1 MALLLIDQRGR
12 ICLVRQC
19 LDLCNVFQFCGSDP
33 EVLLEAARLA
43 EPYCDAVDI
52 NIGCPQAIAKRGR
65 YGAFLQ
71 DDWDLLQ
78 RIGTLSTVR

>member
-1 MALLLIDQRGR
+1 M
-12 ICLVRQC
+12 
-19 LDLCNVFQFCGSDP
+19 
-33 EVLLEAARLA
+33 LLEASRLA

-78 RIGTLSTVR
+78 KIGMLLSAIKELCIKTR